1 MTQAARALIVAVA
14 VTFASILVVV
24 TTAMAAVSLT
34 DEVRVSALVILST
47 AIVASLLVVYFEWRT
62 RTRRR
67 IVDSR
72 SARGNAA

>member
-1 MTQAARALIVAVA
+1 MTQATRALIVAVA

-62 RTRRR
+62 KTRRR
-67 IVDSR
+67 IVDNR

>member
-1 MTQAARALIVAVA
+1 MTQATRALTVAVA

-24 TTAMAAVSLT
+24 TTAMAAWSPT
-34 DEVRVSALVILST
+34 DEVKVSALVILST

-72 SARGNAA
+72 GARGNAA